1 MLPGKRL
8 ERGQNIDHDKTGT
21 MTNDT
26 RKRIHN
32 WQQAIPE
39 ERLAH
44 LVRDVA
50 RSFTKSLTLRL
61 DRHEV
66 PIGHWTFLRV
76 LWDADGLLQK
86 ELSERAGVMPPT
98 TFVAIKSMEALGYIV
113 RRRLPDNRK
122 NVYIHLTRKGRDLQ
136 AKLVPL
142 AIQSNNVGVEG
153 ISRARLKVTREVLLA
168 IISNLALDEEGQLAP
183 EEAHAPASSSARK
196 AGF

>member
-1 MLPGKRL
+1 MK
-8 ERGQNIDHDKTGT
+8 
-21 MTNDT
+21 NDDT
-26 RKRIHN
+26 PNLTEDWRE
-32 WQQAIPE
+32 AIPE

-50 RSFTKSLTLRL
+50 QAFTRSLVARL
-61 DRHEV
+61 ARHEV

-76 LWDADGLLQK
+76 LWESDGLLQK

-136 AKLVPL
+136 AALVPL
-142 AIQSNNVGVEG
+142 AVESNNVGVEG
-153 ISRARLKVTREVLLA
+153 ISKAHLEVTRNVLVSILK
-168 IISNLALDEEGQLAP
+168 NLALDETVQAAPPVARTPSAGKPKPQLAGKTRRSGVQRQP
-183 EEAHAPASSSARK
+183 
-196 AGF
+196 

>member
-1 MLPGKRL
+1 MK
-8 ERGQNIDHDKTGT
+8 
-21 MTNDT
+21 NDT
-26 RKRIHN
+26 QNHTRHWRD
-32 WQQAIPE
+32 AIPE

-50 RSFTKSLTLRL
+50 HAFSRSLVYRL
-61 DRHEV
+61 ARHEV

-76 LWDADGLLQK
+76 LWESDGLLQK

-136 AKLVPL
+136 ATLAPL
-142 AIQSNNVGVEG
+142 AIESNNVGVEG
-153 ISRARLKVTREVLLA
+153 ISKAHLEITRNVLIA
-168 IISNLALDEEGQLAP
+168 IISNLALDEATQRAP
-183 EEAHAPASSSARK
+183 STAPTPFNSKPKTWVVGKSRRATA
-196 AGF
+196 